1 MLAKSV
7 YPSSTREVAY
17 AVVSNTVSTLVGTC
31 CTCHESASA
40 RGGSILVNVL
50 NPASSWAQTV
60 VTSVNPASRQYIG

>member
-31 CTCHESASA
+31 CTCL
-40 RGGSILVNVL
+40 LVNVL